1 MAHASPLLQ
10 LNQALSSPE
19 LTLETINKLALLY
32 EGKIRSLPT
41 KDAIRKYASKFLRV
55 IKEDETPSNYNREF
69 TSSLKGRLD
78 SLNAI
83 NIPPDMGGDSEQFCL
98 SVYAMEGWL
107 TFHSDLASHGHLL
120 KPKKVTLATSLYKCA
135 DWIEIFLDNFC
146 QQLAFSE
153 SQLILFDCERNCSHL
168 QKAFPYL
175 KRYENI
181 AFVRLS
187 VDPKLY
193 NVWNLAASICE
204 TEYLG
209 NLNHDDLRHPFQ
221 LAELIDVL
229 DNNPDV
235 QIASTSVVPYQ
246 YEDIPTVR
254 SIGLN
259 EIEETS
265 LWGKHE
271 EPWFAYL
278 HGKYGIEH
286 LFRRDENGV
295 VTNSQCIPH
304 CAPIWRKS
312 LHKKYGFFNEDVFA
326 SAADWGFW
334 LNCLANEKMAYIV
347 GKPYTYYYVNPN
359 SYMRQDVKCDEIEG
373 RLCAAYNE
381 QTLDALLASSRL
393 HRPKCNP
400 LDLIDL
406 AINL

>member
-1 MAHASPLLQ
+1 MAYASPLLQ
-10 LNQALSSPE
+10 LNQELANPE
-19 LTLETINKLALLY
+19 LTLETINQLATQY
-32 EGKIRSLPT
+32 EEKIRSLPT
-41 KDAIRKYASKFLRV
+41 KEAIIMYASKFLWA
-55 IKEDETPSNYNREF
+55 IKGGEYPSNYNREF
-69 TSSLKGRLD
+69 TTLLKENLEDRNL
-78 SLNAI
+78 I
-83 NIPPDMGGDSEQFCL
+83 KIPPDSGGDIEQFCL
-98 SVYAMEGWL
+98 SFYAMKGWL
-107 TFHSDLASHGHLL
+107 TFHPELTSDRHLL
-120 KPKKVTLATSLYKCA
+120 KPKKITLATSLYKCA
-135 DWIEIFLDNFC
+135 DWIEIFLENFC

-153 SQLILFDCERNCSHL
+153 SQLILFDCERNSSHL

-187 VDPKLY
+187 TDPKLY

-204 TEYLG
+204 TKYLG

-229 DNNPDV
+229 DRNPEV
-235 QIASTSVVPYQ
+235 QIASSSIVPYQ
-246 YEDIPTVR
+246 FEDIPTVR
-254 SIGLN
+254 SLGLN
-259 EIEETS
+259 ELEETT

-278 HGKYGIEH
+278 HGKYGIEN
-286 LFRRDENGV
+286 LFRLDKNGAA
-295 VTNSQCIPH
+295 TNSQCIPH

-334 LNCLANEKMAYIV
+334 LNCLASGDLAYIV

-359 SYMRQDVKCDEIEG
+359 SYMRQDVKVDEIE
-373 RLCAAYNE
+373 RRICNAYND
-381 QTLDALLASSRL
+381 QTLDAFLASSRL
-393 HRPKCNP
+393 YEPKCDP
-400 LDLIDL
+400 LDIIDL

>member
-1 MAHASPLLQ
+1 MAYVSSLLQ
-10 LNQALSSPE
+10 LNQALADPE
-19 LTLETINKLALLY
+19 LTLETIENLAILY
-32 EGKIRSLPT
+32 EGRIGSLST
-41 KDAIRKYASKFLRV
+41 IEAIRKYAFKIYGASKAH
-55 IKEDETPSNYNREF
+55 KSPSNYNREF
-69 TSSLKGRLD
+69 TKSLKEKLD
-78 SLNAI
+78 NLNAI
-83 NIPPDMGGDSEQFCL
+83 NIPPDSGGDSEQFCL

-107 TFHSDLASHGHLL
+107 TFHPELTSHGQHL

-135 DWIEIFLDNFC
+135 DWIEIFLENFC

-153 SQLILFDCERNCSHL
+153 SQLILFDCERNSSHL

-187 VDPKLY
+187 SDPKLY
-193 NVWNLAASICE
+193 NVWNAAASICE
-204 TEYLG
+204 TKYLR

-229 DNNPDV
+229 DHNPEV
-235 QIASTSVVPYQ
+235 QIASTSIVPYQ
-246 YEDIPTVR
+246 FEDIPTVR
-254 SIGLN
+254 SLGLN
-259 EIEETS
+259 EVEATS

-286 LFRRDENGV
+286 LFRLDDNGV
-295 VTNSQCIPH
+295 ATNSQCIPH

-312 LHKKYGFFNEDVFA
+312 LHKKYGFFNEDFFA

-334 LNCLANEKMAYIV
+334 INCLANEKMAYIE
-347 GKPYTYYYVNPN
+347 GKPHTYYYVNPN
-359 SYMRQDVKCDEIEG
+359 SYMRQDIKHDDIE
-373 RLCAAYNE
+373 RRVCSAYNDK
-381 QTLDALLASSRL
+381 TLDAFLAPSRL
-393 HRPKCNP
+393 YRPKCNP

>member
-1 MAHASPLLQ
+1 MAYASPLLQ
-10 LNQALSSPE
+10 LNQALANPE
-19 LTLETINKLALLY
+19 ITLETIDKLALQY
-32 EGKIRSLPT
+32 EGEIGSLPT
-41 KDAIRKYASKFLRV
+41 KEAIRKYASKFLCP
-55 IKEDETPSNYNREF
+55 IKSDEYPSNYNREF
-69 TSSLKGRLD
+69 TASLKEKLD
-78 SLNAI
+78 NLHLI
-83 NIPPDMGGDSEQFCL
+83 NIPPDSGGDSEQFCL

-107 TFHSDLASHGHLL
+107 TFHPDLTSHGQLL
-120 KPKKVTLATSLYKCA
+120 KPKKVTLASSLYKCA
-135 DWIEIFLDNFC
+135 DWIEIFLENFC

-153 SQLILFDCERNCSHL
+153 CQLILFDCERNSSHL

-187 VDPKLY
+187 SDPKLY
-193 NVWNLAASICE
+193 NVWNAAASICE
-204 TEYLG
+204 TKYLG

-229 DNNPDV
+229 DHNPEV
-235 QIASTSVVPYQ
+235 QIASTSIVPYQ
-246 YEDIPTVR
+246 FEDIPTVR
-254 SIGLN
+254 SLGLN
-259 EIEETS
+259 EVEATT

-286 LFRRDENGV
+286 LFRLDDNGV
-295 VTNSQCIPH
+295 ATNSQCIPH

-312 LHKKYGFFNEDVFA
+312 LHKKYGFFNEDFFA

-334 LNCLANEKMAYIV
+334 INCLANEKMAYIE
-347 GKPYTYYYVNPN
+347 GKPHTYYYVNPN
-359 SYMRQDVKCDEIEG
+359 SYMRQDVKSDEIES
-373 RLCAAYNE
+373 RICSAYNDK
-381 QTLDALLASSRL
+381 TLDAFLAASRL
-393 HRPKCNP
+393 YKPKFNP

>member
-1 MAHASPLLQ
+1 MTHVSSLLQ
-10 LNQALSSPE
+10 LNQALTDPE
-19 LTLETINKLALLY
+19 LTLETIENLAILY
-32 EGKIRSLPT
+32 EGRIGSLST
-41 KDAIRKYASKFLRV
+41 KEAIRKYAFKIYGASKAH
-55 IKEDETPSNYNREF
+55 KSPSNYNREF
-69 TSSLKGRLD
+69 TTSLKEKLDNLNTINVPLD
-78 SLNAI
+78 S
-83 NIPPDMGGDSEQFCL
+83 GGDSEQFCL

-107 TFHSDLASHGHLL
+107 TFHADLASHGHLV
-120 KPKKVTLATSLYKCA
+120 KPKKATLVTSLYKCV

-146 QQLAFSE
+146 QQFAFSE
-153 SQLILFDCERNCSHL
+153 TQLILFDCERNSSHL

-181 AFVRLS
+181 SFVRLS

-204 TEYLG
+204 TKYLG

-229 DNNPDV
+229 ETNPEV
-235 QIASTSVVPYQ
+235 EIASTSIVPYQ
-246 YEDIPTVR
+246 FEDISTIR
-254 SIGLN
+254 SLGLN
-259 EIEETS
+259 EVKETS

-278 HGKYGIEH
+278 HGRYGIDN
-286 LFRRDENGV
+286 LFRLDENGAAI
-295 VTNSQCIPH
+295 NSQCIPH

-312 LHKKYGFFNEDVFA
+312 LHKEYGFFNEDVFA

-334 LNCLANEKMAYIV
+334 LNCLANKKMAYII

-359 SYMRQDVKCDEIEG
+359 SYMRQDDKSTEIER
-373 RLCAAYNE
+373 RLCNAYND
-381 QTLDALLASSRL
+381 QTLDAFLVSSRL
-393 HRPKCNP
+393 DRPKCNP